1 VGTARYDAF
10 FVPFGAGRRKN
21 TAADERPAGLI
32 IVLCLR
38 LDDQNI
44 EVRPPCQKARRRGDA
59 GCAAPYDHDIMRL
72 AACLRR
78 FVGHGLLPF
87 AWFMRSL

>member
-1 VGTARYDAF
+1 MTLSSSRSVLAA
-10 FVPFGAGRRKN
+10 AKN

-44 EVRPPCQKARRRGDA
+44 EVRPPCQNARRRGNS
-59 GCAAPYDHDIMRL
+59 GGAAPYDHDITRL
-72 AACLRR
+72 AACRRR
-78 FVGHGLLPF
+78 FVGHVSLPF